1 MKDPTMSL
9 LILVQF
15 GLSRSHRS
23 PMNHPMVAQFGPSR
37 SHRNPKVYRKLDRL
51 TLYQIVKVKHARLVM
66 KRLNGVHPISS
77 IWDIAIQNYMPNQK
91 MSPVHK
97 FHRHR
102 LRNLLDWVSYIVFHF
117 LYDACSC
124 MYNFFSPMNLFRD
137 SFFFYFLE
145 ERKIKM
151 FPRELHWFLSYQLRS
166 NIYLTLPWASQTKRV
181 CPNCAGEWMHPGANT
196 WSRHRAK
203 FVPNFNVFNSQ
214 LSV

>member
-124 MYNFFSPMNLFRD
+124 MYNFFSPMNLF
-137 SFFFYFLE
+137 SGLFFLLFF
-145 ERKIKM
+145 KTCQWTM
-151 FPRELHWFLSYQLRS
+151 CGSH
-166 NIYLTLPWASQTKRV
+166 
-181 CPNCAGEWMHPGANT
+181 AGRTQKNLWILLFH
-196 WSRHRAK
+196 
-203 FVPNFNVFNSQ
+203 NF
-214 LSV
+214 